1 MVKIDSYFTKN
12 NPGVM
17 SSQCSTVSPQTRM
30 STHEMVIMVMPNL
43 KASVWLYWFV
53 LYNKAAGLLLKG
65 NT

>member
-1 MVKIDSYFTKN
+1 
-12 NPGVM
+12 M
-17 SSQCSTVSPQTRM
+17 SSQRSTVSPQTRM

-43 KASVWLYWFV
+43 KASVWLYILV